1 MYFRIIHTHYKRMC
15 GMVTILFRTVF
26 MYVLI
31 VASMRIMGKRQ
42 LGQMQLSEFITAMI
56 LSEVAALPISDKNI
70 PLLYSVVPLL
80 IIISMEVILSYVS
93 MKSPSLQRLLESKP
107 SVLISHGKLDQSA
120 LRDSRI
126 TIKELLVELRIS
138 GLSSI
143 SEADYV
149 FLEPNGKFSI
159 IPKAQFRTMSCG
171 DAGISAESESPDIS
185 LIVDGKVIEES
196 LSSLGKDRRWLE
208 KAISPHKAQEVL
220 YFSSNE
226 KGQNTIIIKDKTK

>member
-1 MYFRIIHTHYKRMC
+1 
-15 GMVTILFRTVF
+15 MVTILFRTVF
-26 MYVLI
+26 MYGLI
-31 VASMRIMGKRQ
+31 VVSMRIMGKRQ

-80 IIISMEVILSYVS
+80 IIISMEVILSYIS
-93 MKSPSLQRLLESKP
+93 MKSASVQRLLESKP

-120 LRDSRI
+120 LKDSRI
-126 TIKELLVELRIS
+126 TIKELLVELRVS

-159 IPKAQFRTMSCG
+159 IPKAQYRPLSCS
-171 DAGISAESESPDIS
+171 DAGISAEPQVPDIS

-196 LSSLGKDRRWLE
+196 LSSLGKNIKWLE
-208 KAISPHKAQEVL
+208 KAIHPNSIKDIL

-226 KGQNTIIIKDKTK
+226 KGENTIIIKENNK